1 LRLKHWSEATSYLK
15 KAEDLE
21 NLNQS
26 SSDVT
31 NEEDRGDMLIE
42 RRISDSNMRENRDND
57 FLLSDEEFATEFTQ
71 NNNLTQTK
79 SLEKLYS
86 LFLCSKTIPSSNLE
100 RFHKYKWRRLANQFW
115 NIVPGGNS

>member
-1 LRLKHWSEATSYLK
+1 MAATFETQALELIQEATSYLK

-42 RRISDSNMRENRDND
+42 RRISDSNMRD
-57 FLLSDEEFATEFTQ
+57 LLSDAYSTLSISINQVRKVKMFCAPLYEEKIAQ
-71 NNNLTQTK
+71 MLLQ
-79 SLEKLYS
+79 
-86 LFLCSKTIPSSNLE
+86 KTNTNGD
-100 RFHKYKWRRLANQFW
+100 A
-115 NIVPGGNS
+115 